1 MREYACTMKM
11 IPAYFVESCS
21 TQYPF
26 AGAQLLLVGVLLPF
40 VEFGHL
46 SVVNELLVVEF
57 EYPSVVVQ

>member
-1 MREYACTMKM
+1 MMKM
-11 IPAYFVESCS
+11 IPAYFVESCL

-26 AGAQLLLVGVLLPF
+26 AGAQLLLVGVLPF
-40 VEFGHL
+40 IEFGHL